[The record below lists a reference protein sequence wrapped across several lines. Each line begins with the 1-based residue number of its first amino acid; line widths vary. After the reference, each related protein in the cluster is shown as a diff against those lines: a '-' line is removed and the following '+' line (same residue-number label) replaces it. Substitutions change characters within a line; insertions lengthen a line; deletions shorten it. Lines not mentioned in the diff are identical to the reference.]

1 MAQKQSV
8 QARRVEVQARRQR
21 QRWMYIGIGTG
32 ALLLIIALSAWV
44 RLSNAPK
51 PEDVIL
57 PPTLELPANA
67 DNKAWGPAE
76 APVLILEFSDFQC
89 PYCGQF
95 ATDTG
100 RQLMNLYA
108 STGQVRY
115 EHHHYAFIGAESTRA
130 AEASECANEQGMFWP
145 YQETLFLNQHGEN
158 QGAFSADHL
167 ENFAQVLGLDMDA
180 FRSCVADDRY
190 TTVIEADLQLGQSL
204 GVGSTPSFVI
214 NGQLYTGALDLGRL
228 QSIILAATN

>member
-1 MAQKQSV
+1 MQNGSV
-8 QARRVEVQARRQR
+8 RFG
-21 QRWMYIGIGTG
+21 YIH
-32 ALLLIIALSAWV
+32 
-44 RLSNAPK
+44 
-51 PEDVIL
+51 
-57 PPTLELPANA
+57 
-67 DNKAWGPAE
+67 
-76 APVLILEFSDFQC
+76 
-89 PYCGQF
+89 F
-95 ATDTG
+95 AFLG
-100 RQLMNLYA
+100 
-108 STGQVRY
+108 
-115 EHHHYAFIGAESTRA
+115 EESFWA
-130 AEASECANEQGMFWP
+130 AEASECAAEQNLFWE
-145 YQETLFLNQHGEN
+145 YHDTLFANHGGEN